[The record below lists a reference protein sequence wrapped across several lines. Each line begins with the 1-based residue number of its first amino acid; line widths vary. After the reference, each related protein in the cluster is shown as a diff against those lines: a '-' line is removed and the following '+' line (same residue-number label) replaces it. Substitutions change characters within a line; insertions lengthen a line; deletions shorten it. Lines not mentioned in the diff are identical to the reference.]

1 MIIYRELRWGNCF
14 SYGPINKLR
23 LDENQITQ
31 IVGKNGHGKS
41 SIGLILEEVQY
52 NTNSKKMKKSAILN
66 RYGKSKNYFIELDF
80 EKDGDLYTIETKRTN
95 TSGTVKL
102 TCNGIDISS
111 HTATAT
117 YKQIE
122 LVLGQDFTKFGQIVY
137 QSSLQALEFLTATD
151 TARKAFL
158 IELFDLSEYTKALDV
173 YKKLSTDIS
182 KQVDATEG
190 KISTVS
196 SWLKKYEKEDLTL
209 AVNVE
214 EPESPDEMVKLLNT
228 YKTTLLNI
236 VSTNKKISTN
246 NTYKQILEG
255 IELPSTSISKPSI
268 EMHVNVKA
276 QLITR
281 QNELKHAKSHVS
293 EGGRA
298 TTTCPTCKQSVDNSF
313 AVNRA
318 KDSSLLIPSLE
329 ADIASLN
336 EMIKAYALQESAY
349 QSDLK
354 KTTEWEKYHA
364 LVDPKLTT
372 TLVDKEN
379 TESLISQLE
388 AQINETNAGILAAR
402 KINKAADEK
411 NSKIKVI
418 SEQMVSMQAELAE
431 YQIKLASLTEELT
444 NLQILV
450 KAFSSTGLVAYK
462 IEGLVKDLEEHTN
475 KYLSELADGRFQ
487 LSFRIA
493 SADKLNVVITDN
505 GEDIEITALSMG
517 ERARVN
523 VSTLLAI
530 RTLMQGLSNSRTN
543 LLILDETVE
552 NLDAEGKE
560 KLIEVLLKEESLNT
574 FLISH
579 GFTHPLL
586 EKINVVKTNNISRI
600 E

>member
-1 MIIYRELRWGNCF
+1 MIKYKEMRWGNCF
-14 SYGPINKLR
+14 SYGPTNVIKF
-23 LDENQITQ
+23 DENPITQ

-41 SIGLILEEVQY
+41 SIGLILEEVQF
-52 NTNSKKMKKSAILN
+52 NTNSKKMKKSSILN
-66 RYGKSKNYFIELDF
+66 RYSKSKNYFIELDF
-80 EKDGDLYTIETKRTN
+80 EKDGALYTIDTKRTSS
-95 TSGTVKL
+95 SGTVKL
-102 TCNGIDISS
+102 TCEGVDISS

-122 LVLGQDFTKFGQIVY
+122 NILGYDFTKFGQIVY
-137 QSSLQALEFLTATD
+137 QSSLEALEFLTATD

-173 YKKLSTDIS
+173 YKKLAADVSR
-182 KQVDATEG
+182 QVDAAEG
-190 KISTVS
+190 KVSTVS
-196 SWLKKYEKEDLTL
+196 AWLKKYEKEDLTL
-209 AVNVE
+209 AENVL
-214 EPESPDEMVKLLNT
+214 EPEFDSSKEAQLANLKSS
-228 YKTTLLNI
+228 LLNI

-246 NTYKQILEG
+246 NTYRSILEG
-255 IELPSTSISKPSI
+255 IVLDTEQIIKPSVDN
-268 EMHVNVKA
+268 HVNCKA
-276 QLITR
+276 KLLTKQT
-281 QNELKHAKSHVS
+281 ELKHAKSHVS
-293 EGGRA
+293 EGGRS
-298 TTTCPTCKQSVDNSF
+298 TTTCPTCKQAVDNSF

-318 KDSSLLIPSLE
+318 NLALDLIPDLVAE
-329 ADIASLN
+329 ITEL
-336 EMIKAYALQESAY
+336 ESAIKEY
-349 QSDLK
+349 TKQEDRFQSSQK
-354 KTTEWEKYHA
+354 KIAEWEKYHS
-364 LVDPKLTT
+364 LVDESVPTE
-372 TLVDKEN
+372 LVDKDVVEKQIVGL
-379 TESLISQLE
+379 ESEIALVNSAI
-388 AQINETNAGILAAR
+388 TAAR
-402 KINKAADEK
+402 RTNKLADEK
-411 NSKIKVI
+411 NAKIKVI
-418 SEQMVSMQAELAE
+418 IEQKASMEVELAE
-431 YQIKLASLTEELT
+431 YNITHAALVEQLTD
-444 NLQILV
+444 LQLLV

-462 IEGLVKDLEEHTN
+462 IEGMVKDLEEHTN

-530 RTLMQGLSNSRTN
+530 RALMQGLSDSRTN

-560 KLIEVLLKEESLNT
+560 KLIEVLLKEENLNT

-586 EKINVVKTNNISRI
+586 EKLSVVKTNNISRI